1 MTCLRERAD
10 GTIETLGRP
19 DAPGLDGPLARCV
32 AALAGCEERWVE
44 PLVERARAGTP
55 SALALTPD
63 DGEAGRVLVWARA
76 DGLYALYAA
85 QPDPDRLA
93 ERAAAAERA
102 AGVAHEVANS
112 LTAISG
118 WTKMA
123 ASTAPLPERTSQAL
137 EVVQR
142 SAKQALGLARGLL
155 RTMRDTGQSTVFPTV
170 PESTDAAE
178 VVAEVLETLR
188 PEIEAQ
194 GVALDVELP
203 AGVRGTAPPSALRS
217 IVSNLVRNALEAFDG
232 GGTIAVSLAIEGDR
246 FVLTVTDDGPG
257 MHRHTLERAF
267 ERYFTTKDAGTGL
280 GLAMIRDTV
289 DELGGRI
296 EVSSTRGAG
305 TTFEIWLPV
314 AGASKLSLRPPKFVS
329 STSNSGV
336 RTRPPLAAR
345 KVLVVDDDDAIRSM
359 IRTALE
365 LQGLTVRAA
374 GDRESALALASIE
387 RFDVV
392 LVDLTLDDERGD
404 ELLAELRGLDRFERA
419 VLMTGSAEADLAPQ
433 GAPDAV
439 LRKPFELDEL
449 HRLVDLMAPPALV
462 AEG

>member
-10 GTIETLGRP
+10 GIVETLGRP
-19 DAPGLDGPLARCV
+19 DAPPLEGPIERCV
-32 AALAGCEERWVE
+32 AALAGCDEAWIQ
-44 PLVERARAGTP
+44 PLVRDARAGTP
-55 SALALTPD
+55 SALALTPE
-63 DGEAGRVLVWARA
+63 DGEAGRVLVWAGA
-76 DGLYALYAA
+76 DGVYVLYAA

-118 WTKMA
+118 WTRMA

-155 RTMRDTGQSTVFPTV
+155 QTMRDTGQATVFPTV

-178 VVAEVLETLR
+178 VVSEVLETLR

-194 GVALDVELP
+194 GVTLNMQLTP
-203 AGVRGTAPPSALRS
+203 GVSGTAPPSALRS
-217 IVSNLVRNALEAFDG
+217 IVSNLVRNALEALDG
-232 GGTIAVSLAIEGDR
+232 AGTIAVSLAIEDDR
-246 FVLTVTDDGPG
+246 FALTVADDGPG
-257 MHRHTLERAF
+257 MHRHTLEHAF
-267 ERYFTTKDAGTGL
+267 ERYFTTKDSGTGL

-296 EVSSTRGAG
+296 EVSSQRGVG
-305 TTFEIWLPV
+305 TTFEIWLPI
-314 AGASKLSLRPPKFVS
+314 AGASKLSLRPPKVTS
-329 STSNSGV
+329 PTSTSGV
-336 RTRPPLAAR
+336 RPRPPLAR
-345 KVLVVDDDDAIRSM
+345 RRVLVVDDDDAIRSM

-374 GDRESALALASIE
+374 SDRASALALASLE
-387 RFDVV
+387 RFDIV
-392 LVDLTLDDERGD
+392 LVDLTLGEERGD
-404 ELLAELRGLDRFERA
+404 ALLAELRAEDRFERA
-419 VLMTGSAEADLAPQ
+419 VLMTGSAEAELEPR
-433 GAPDAV
+433 GEPDAV

-449 HRLVDLMAPPALV
+449 HRLVDLMAPPALA